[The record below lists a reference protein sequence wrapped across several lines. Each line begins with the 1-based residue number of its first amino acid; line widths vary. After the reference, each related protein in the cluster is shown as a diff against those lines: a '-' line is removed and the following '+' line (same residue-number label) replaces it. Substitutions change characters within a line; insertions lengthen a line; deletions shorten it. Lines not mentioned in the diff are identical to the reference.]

1 MIFDKF
7 RLGKT
12 SKEAQEIVKKRLKL
26 GSEDVRV
33 INYLFYKGYKNWE
46 ITEIMKVIPSVGM
59 TERTGCIFSWKT
71 GTRSAEIR
79 S

>member
-46 ITEIMKVIPSVGM
+46 ITEIMKEEYGLNLSSKLISYYKKKYKKAGGKYV
-59 TERTGCIFSWKT
+59 
-71 GTRSAEIR
+71 
-79 S
+79 